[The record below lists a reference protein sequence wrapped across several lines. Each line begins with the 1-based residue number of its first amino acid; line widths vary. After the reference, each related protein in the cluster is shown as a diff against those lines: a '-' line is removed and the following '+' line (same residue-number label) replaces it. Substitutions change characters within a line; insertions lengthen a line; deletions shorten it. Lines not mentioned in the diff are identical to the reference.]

1 MSIALALAV
10 GVIAGMTLTILLGA
24 LLANA
29 DQRTTTR
36 IVVAATDLPTQQP
49 PTRPLYEL
57 VRGGGAPARSRVVR
71 DPSTW
76 DQDLSEARAAVWDA
90 EELS

>member
-10 GVIAGMTLTILLGA
+10 GVIAGMIATILLGA

-36 IVVAATDLPTQQP
+36 IVVATADLPTQHP
-49 PTRPLYEL
+49 P
-57 VRGGGAPARSRVVR
+57 
-71 DPSTW
+71 
-76 DQDLSEARAAVWDA
+76 RAAVWDA

>member
-24 LLANA
+24 MLANA

-49 PTRPLYEL
+49 P
-57 VRGGGAPARSRVVR
+57 
-71 DPSTW
+71 
-76 DQDLSEARAAVWDA
+76 RAAVWDA